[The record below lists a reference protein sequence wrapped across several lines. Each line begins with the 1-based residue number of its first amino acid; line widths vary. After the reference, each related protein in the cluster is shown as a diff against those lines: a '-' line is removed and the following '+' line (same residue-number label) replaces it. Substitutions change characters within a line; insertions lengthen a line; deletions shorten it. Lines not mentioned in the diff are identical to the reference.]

1 MFIVL
6 GTKSRNSFNISQH
19 PLCSLFILF
28 DISHTTAAMAPIG
41 KIYSY
46 PSNYRVHIAQV
57 AADLNNVE
65 LEFPSFQMGVTN
77 KDPSFLSKF
86 PLGKV
91 PAFSSADDTFHLT
104 EGLAI
109 ARYIASSGPASSQ
122 LLGADPKTSALIEQW
137 ALFGESELSGATIPP
152 LLMVLAKMIPY
163 DEARYNQCAGN
174 LERAVKRLEEAVKDG
189 RKFLVGD
196 QLTLA
201 DLAVLG
207 PMTLASKFLFDGEMR
222 KQAPSVEGYLKG
234 LLEVPE
240 VKKHFGEVT
249 FVEKRVQG

>member
-1 MFIVL
+1 
-6 GTKSRNSFNISQH
+6 
-19 PLCSLFILF
+19 
-28 DISHTTAAMAPIG
+28 MAPFG
-41 KIYSY
+41 KIYTY
-46 PSNYRVHIAQV
+46 PNNYRVQIAQV
-57 AADLNNVE
+57 IADINNLT
-65 LEFPSFQMGVTN
+65 LEIPEFTMGVTN
-77 KDPSFLSKF
+77 KTPDFLSKF

-109 ARYIASSGPASSQ
+109 ARYIASSGPASAQ
-122 LLGADPKTSALIEQW
+122 LLGSDPKSSALIEMW
-137 ALFGESELSGATIPP
+137 ALFGESELSSAAIPP
-152 LLMVLAKMIPY
+152 LLMVLAKKIPY

-174 LERAVKRLEEAVKDG
+174 FERAVKRLEVAIKDG

-196 QLTLA
+196 KLTLA

-207 PMTLASKFLFDGEMR
+207 PLQLASKFLFDGEMR

-240 VKKHFGEVT
+240 VKKNFGTELT
-249 FVEKRVQG
+249 FCEKRVQG

>member
-1 MFIVL
+1 
-6 GTKSRNSFNISQH
+6 
-19 PLCSLFILF
+19 
-28 DISHTTAAMAPIG
+28 MAPIG
-41 KIYSY
+41 KIYTY
-46 PSNYRVHIAQV
+46 PNNYRVQIAQV
-57 AADLNNVE
+57 AADLNNFE
-65 LEFPSFQMGVTN
+65 LEFPEFQMGVTN
-77 KDPSFLSKF
+77 KTPEFLSKF
-86 PLGKV
+86 PLGKA

-109 ARYIASSGPASSQ
+109 SRYIASSGPASAQ
-122 LLGADPKTSALIEQW
+122 LLGSDPKTSALIEQW
-137 ALFGESELSGATIPP
+137 ALFGETELSSATVPP

-163 DEARYNQCAGN
+163 DEARYTQCAGN

-196 QLTLA
+196 KLSLA

-207 PMTLASKFLFDGEMR
+207 PMQLAGKFLFDGEMR

-240 VKKHFGEVT
+240 VKKNFGEELT
-249 FVEKRVQG
+249 FCDKRVQG